1 MKKLL
6 ILLALAATAG
16 AAHAQQRNTPER
28 QALAVDNRFWEAE
41 FPTGTYIVKLSAIC
55 SISKHEYI
63 VDGAAKVT
71 EVSIGT
77 WGSEQARFYYIEP
90 NTPKAPDG
98 IGQSVINAAQE
109 AAQEASQ
116 RAPGSDQITQAVVK
130 NYPTTTHAHT
140 VEYRV
145 LSVEV
150 LDKIFT
156 SVRQALLNNQGT
168 TFKP

>member
-6 ILLALAATAG
+6 ILIAFAAGTSMV
-16 AAHAQQRNTPER
+16 HAQQQNPER
-28 QALAVDNRFWEAE
+28 QALNSDDKYWEAE
-41 FPTGTYIVKLSAIC
+41 FPTGTYIVKLGAIC
-55 SISKHEYI
+55 SVSKHQYI

-77 WGSEQARFYYIEP
+77 AGSEQARFYYIEP
-90 NTPKAPDG
+90 NTPQTPNG
-98 IGQSVINAAQE
+98 IGQSVINAAQDVAKE
-109 AAQEASQ
+109 AVQ
-116 RAPGSDQITQAVVK
+116 RVPGSDQATQAVVK

-145 LSVEV
+145 LSVDV
-150 LDKIFT
+150 LEKLFT
-156 SVRQALLNNQGT
+156 SVRNALLDNRGT

>member
-1 MKKLL
+1 MKKLF
-6 ILLALAATAG
+6 ILLAFAVGVA
-16 AAHAQQRNTPER
+16 AAHAQQDDPQR
-28 QALAVDNRFWEAE
+28 QALNSDNKYWEGQ
-41 FPTGTYIVKLSAIC
+41 FPTGTYMVKLSAI
-55 SISKHEYI
+55 SSVSKHQYI

-77 WGSEQARFYYIEP
+77 SGSEQARFYYIEP

-109 AAQEASQ
+109 AAQEATQ
-116 RAPGSDQITQAVVK
+116 RVPGSDQVTQAVVK

-145 LSVEV
+145 TSVDTLE
-150 LDKIFT
+150 KIFT
-156 SVRQALLNNQGT
+156 SVRNALLDNRGT